1 MPSNRLI
8 ALFLCCV
15 LAATGTVASMPAAAA
30 SAGPTTRVLFVG
42 NSLTYVHNLPAMV
55 SALAS
60 VNGKRVDARMLARG
74 GATMQDHVNAG
85 LAEKSMRSGEVDVLV
100 LQEQGGALLC
110 GSGPS
115 CDGPT
120 QALARLTADAQA
132 AHVRPILLGTYQE
145 LPVASKAIEAAEV
158 DLARKAGIETRVGV
172 SEALRHARAVAPTR
186 AWLAADGHPGAD
198 LTMLMA
204 IRLYHALYG
213 SWPTARQ
220 VTVRGTDYSASP
232 HFTGWS
238 IREEPGAGAASAQ
251 RFDADRMGALIALG
265 RQ

>member
-1 MPSNRLI
+1 
-8 ALFLCCV
+8 
-15 LAATGTVASMPAAAA
+15 
-30 SAGPTTRVLFVG
+30 
-42 NSLTYVHNLPAMV
+42 V

-74 GATMQDHVNAG
+74 GATMQDHVDAG

-110 GSGPS
+110 GSGPA

-120 QALARLTADAQA
+120 KAHARLAADARA

-145 LPVASKAIEAAEV
+145 LPVASKAIEAAEGE
-158 DLARKAGIETRVGV
+158 LARKAGIETRVAV
-172 SEALRHARAVAPTR
+172 SETLLHARAAAPSR
-186 AWLAADGHPGAD
+186 NWLAADGHPGED

-204 IRLYHALYG
+204 IRVYHALYG
-213 SWPTARQ
+213 KWPVARQ
-220 VTVRGTDYSASP
+220 VMVRGTDYSASP

-238 IREEPGAGAASAQ
+238 IREEPAQGAGLVR